1 MLKVFAT
8 QVVISKGYDNK
19 PAISI
24 TRGNDSA
31 ASVRFR
37 IGKKVYD
44 PKAENNARW
53 LNYSVKG
60 FGPIVDRIKKMQLKE
75 GSFINIEGRLD
86 EDTWEDQT
94 THEKK
99 SCTVIIL
106 DEIEYASG
114 GGKSSS
120 GGNATDENVDTF
132 LFGSKS
138 EFDRLCLELVTK
150 LKEKYPHVKRIY
162 VRAEFPFINDDYR
175 TYLLKS
181 YDDTYYPEKFHGAG
195 RAAYVER
202 NYEMINNSK
211 YCIVYYVEQTTPTT
225 RKSGTKIA
233 LDYAI
238 KKGREVIL
246 I

>member
-1 MLKVFAT
+1 M
-8 QVVISKGYDNK
+8 
-19 PAISI
+19 
-24 TRGNDSA
+24 
-31 ASVRFR
+31 
-37 IGKKVYD
+37 
-44 PKAENNARW
+44 NNTCCF
-53 LNYSVKG
+53 
-60 FGPIVDRIKKMQLKE
+60 FGHRT
-75 GSFINIEGRLD
+75 INE
-86 EDTWEDQT
+86 
-94 THEKK
+94 
-99 SCTVIIL
+99 
-106 DEIEYASG
+106 
-114 GGKSSS
+114 
-120 GGNATDENVDTF
+120 TDELRTKITEAVERLIIDKKVDTF

-162 VRAEFPFINDDYR
+162 VRAEFPFINDDYL

-181 YDDTYYPEKFHGAG
+181 YDETYYPEKLHGAG

-211 YCIVYYVEQTTPTT
+211 YCIFYYDEQNAPTT

-238 KKGREVIL
+238 KKDREVIL